1 MKKDTIIPA
10 IIMALTVMIT
20 TSGCV
25 VGRKMSFENKQAGP
39 EYQTSQSALIV
50 FQDQRPNVLS
60 GKSKPSL
67 CGHMKSTTGISY
79 NVQTKEGKPLA
90 DEFAASVSS
99 SYSKAGASATS
110 GTADPNANPESVIAS
125 FKKDAG
131 KDRLLLFSI
140 QDWDARAI
148 PRFST
153 IRYEIV
159 CSLSLQIYDK
169 SGNLLASESIH
180 DMNADEE
187 GSAAVTL
194 SQLQFMADQELNKQV
209 TALFNRET
217 IRPNL

>member
-1 MKKDTIIPA
+1 MKKTLIPA
-10 IIMALTVMIT
+10 ILMAMTVMIT
-20 TSGCV
+20 ASGCV
-25 VGRKMSFENKQAGP
+25 VGRKMTFENKQAGP
-39 EYQTSQSALIV
+39 EYQTTQTALIV

-60 GKSKPSL
+60 GKSKSSL
-67 CGHMKSTTGISY
+67 CGHMKSTAGISY

-99 SYSKAGASATS
+99 SYSKAGAAAIPGAAS
-110 GTADPNANPESVIAS
+110 PNANADSVIGA
-125 FKKDAG
+125 FKNNG
-131 KDRLLLFSI
+131 SKDRLLLFYI

-153 IRYEIV
+153 IRYETV
-159 CSLSLQIYDK
+159 CSLSLQVYDK

-180 DMNADEE
+180 DMSSDEE
-187 GSAAVTL
+187 GSAAATL
-194 SQLQFMADQELNKQV
+194 SELQFKADQELNKQV